1 MFLLVTIAG
10 TVLGIVA
17 TDWVNQRFGP
27 HDPRRWWRLLPLW
40 LSYGVML
47 LTADMREV
55 GPQAVQSF
63 AIGSLFTTAVDL
75 LGLLRRQRH
84 AEP

>member
-1 MFLLVTIAG
+1 MFLLVTIVG
-10 TVLGIVA
+10 TILGIVA
-17 TDWVNQRFGP
+17 TDWVNGHFGP
-27 HDPRRWWRLLPLW
+27 HDPRRWWRLVPVW
-40 LSYGVML
+40 LVYGVVL

-55 GPQAVQSF
+55 GPQAVGSF
-63 AIGSLFTTAVDL
+63 AVASLFMTAVDL